1 MLDQKTLTLLKMNK
15 DLRQIKIKNIEFA
28 IKQIQA
34 IINEGEMNTYELN
47 FLKIKLD
54 ISKKNLKILK
64 SM

>member
-1 MLDQKTLTLLKMNK
+1 MLDQKTFTLLKMNK

-28 IKQIQA
+28 INEIQT
-34 IINEGEMNTYELN
+34 IINEGKMNSYELN

-54 ISKKNLKILK
+54 TSKKNLKILK

>member
-1 MLDQKTLTLLKMNK
+1 MLDQKTLKLLKMNK

-28 IKQIQA
+28 IKQIQG